1 MKILNLDKLRN
12 TLSLLIGLMLSQAIY
27 STSLN
32 AQSITVIV
40 QDQSVLKLD
49 RLDVYVSLTES
60 KYNKP
65 QSISSEKFIAELDAM
80 KLENKLFDSRIDSTF
95 YKKNTKQE
103 AVRITK
109 TSTYHIVVSNIED
122 RDKLTKLIRSKE
134 NVELDS
140 TDIKSKD
147 LDLVINKMTD
157 ELLSQA
163 KVKANEMA
171 VKINRKATEIT
182 NIKVLILGAGGTS
195 YTRIGYSPL
204 EESAHVKL
212 EVTFETEEL

>member
-1 MKILNLDKLRN
+1 MKILNLDKLQN
-12 TLSLLIGLMLSQAIY
+12 TLSLLIGLMLSQVIY

-60 KYNKP
+60 KYNNP
-65 QSISSEKFIAELDAM
+65 HSISSEEFIAELDVM
-80 KLENKLFDSRIDSTF
+80 KLENKLFDSRADSTI

-103 AVRITK
+103 AVRITN
-109 TSTYHIVVSNIED
+109 TSNYHIVISNIED
-122 RDKLTKLIRSKE
+122 RDKLMKLIRSKK
-134 NVELDS
+134 NVERDS
-140 TDIKSKD
+140 IDIKSKD
-147 LDLVINKMTD
+147 GDLVINKMTD
-157 ELLSQA
+157 ELLSHA

-171 VKINRKATEIT
+171 VKINRKSTEIT
-182 NIKVLILGAGGTS
+182 NIKVLGQGAGGTS
-195 YTRIGYSPL
+195 STRKGYSPL
-204 EESAHVKL
+204 EESAYLKL